1 MIIPKSKICLTF
13 DHDSEG
19 AERIYSDA
27 LPDSRMRGLTPD
39 KRQALLHPNNSA
51 NTLKP
56 LHKASPI

>member
-1 MIIPKSKICLTF
+1 MIPKGL
-13 DHDSEG
+13 SEFIVTRFQT
-19 AERIYSDA
+19 AAWEA
-27 LPDSRMRGLTPD
+27 LTPD